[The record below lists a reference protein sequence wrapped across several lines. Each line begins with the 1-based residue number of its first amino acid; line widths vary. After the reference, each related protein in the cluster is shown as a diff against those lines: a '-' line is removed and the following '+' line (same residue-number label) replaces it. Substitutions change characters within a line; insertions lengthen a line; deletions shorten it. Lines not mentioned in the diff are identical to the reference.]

1 MLFHF
6 FADIVLFK
14 HPLFSR

>member
-14 HPLFSR
+14 YPLFSR